1 MRPVKFQYPG
11 VPSSKA
17 PISRCRGNCPLPNRK
32 RITAGRRPGLPAT
45 YFPHLPA
52 DSDERINCA
61 DRIAKAWTE
70 AGDFEAAAAWIQSLP
85 RDTAR
90 DFATAALAES
100 IHATD
105 PQASRAW
112 AVEIQSWTIRAG
124 VLKKLGQ

>member
-61 DRIAKAWTE
+61 DRVAKAWTE

-85 RDTAR
+85 PLPSGHLLSVLARKKIFAPLVTLSPRD
-90 DFATAALAES
+90 
-100 IHATD
+100 
-105 PQASRAW
+105 W
-112 AVEIQSWTIRAG
+112 V
-124 VLKKLGQ
+124 